1 MIPRAAGHDRER
13 DGGSSTNTEALR
25 GDLSRFS
32 PSEVLQLLQLAQATG
47 RLELERSTE
56 RAEIFVERGRP
67 VFARTSGA
75 AVRSGEVLLHRGAVS
90 ATALD
95 AALDRQRAGASERL
109 GALLVA
115 SGAVAPD
122 QVKSAVSEVLRRV
135 LFGLLLWRDGRFRF
149 LIGETMAEQEIK
161 LEADLDR
168 LILEGLR
175 RADEARARHE

>member
-1 MIPRAAGHDRER
+1 MSA
-13 DGGSSTNTEALR
+13 EALR

-67 VFARTSGA
+67 VFARTSGT
-75 AVRSGEVLLHRGAVS
+75 AVRSGEMLLHRGAVS
-90 ATALD
+90 AEALD
-95 AALDRQRAGASERL
+95 AALERQRAGSSERL

-122 QVKSAVSEVLRRV
+122 QVKRAVSEALRR
-135 LFGLLLWRDGRFRF
+135 LLYGLLLWREGRFRF
-149 LIGETMAEQEIK
+149 LAGETMADQDIK

-175 RADEARARHE
+175 QADEARAQRG